1 MLPLPGYQTTII
13 LYMEGKGN
21 DIKGWQCFTA
31 YTERQVSTE
40 LTSGFKA
47 AYWLIDPGHWLK
59 PLEGK
64 VTEWKDPS
72 ARTDQG
78 WKHNCTIFICLMT
91 FDKFCTSVLH
101 L

>member
-1 MLPLPGYQTTII
+1 MAPKVG
-13 LYMEGKGN
+13 
-21 DIKGWQCFTA
+21 QCFVA
-31 YTERQVSTE
+31 YMERQVSTD

-47 AYWLIDPGHWLK
+47 ALNWLIDPGHWLK

-64 VTEWKDPS
+64 VTEWKNPS

-78 WKHNCTIFICLMT
+78 WKHNCTIFLCLMT